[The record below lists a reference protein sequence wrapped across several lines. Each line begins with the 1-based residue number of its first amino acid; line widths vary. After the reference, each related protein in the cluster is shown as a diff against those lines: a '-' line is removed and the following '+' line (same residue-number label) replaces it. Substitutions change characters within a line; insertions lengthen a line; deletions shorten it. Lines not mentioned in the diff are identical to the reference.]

1 MSTVVPSPTPQFM
14 HCSSGLVSS
23 VSHSV
28 VSDSLW
34 PQGLQPTRLLLPWDS
49 PVKNT
54 RVGSHSLFQGIFL
67 TLGLNLGLL
76 HGRQILYHLSHQ
88 GSSVSQ
94 NVTTLG
100 DSIFPEKIKLK
111 WGFWGGVG
119 GANLIQYDWCSYSE
133 SRSVVSDSLWPHG
146 LSSPWNSPGQNTGLG
161 SLSLLQGIFPTQG
174 SNPGLPHCRRI
185 LYPLS
190 HKGSPSVLVR
200 GGKSDTRHLKT
211 GDEKTEREGHCL
223 QTEERGLRRRQPC
236 QHLDLGLLAS
246 RTENIRFC
254 CFSHSICRN

>member
-1 MSTVVPSPTPQFM
+1 MLVTQSCPTL
-14 HCSSGLVSS
+14 C
-23 VSHSV
+23 
-28 VSDSLW
+28 W
-34 PQGLQPTRLLLPWDS
+34 PQGLEPTRLLLPWDS

-67 TLGLNLGLL
+67 TLGLNFGLL

-100 DSIFPEKIKLK
+100 DSIFPEEIKLK

-146 LSSPWNSPGQNTGLG
+146 LSSPWNSPGKNVGVRSH
-161 SLSLLQGIFPTQG
+161 SLFQGIFLTLG
-174 SNPGLPHCRRI
+174 SNPGLLHCK
-185 LYPLS
+185 P
-190 HKGSPSVLVR
+190 GSPAWAGR
-200 GGKSDTRHLKT
+200 FFTIWATRENHIVIT
-211 GDEKTEREGHCL
+211 
-223 QTEERGLRRRQPC
+223 
-236 QHLDLGLLAS
+236 S
-246 RTENIRFC
+246 RI
-254 CFSHSICRN
+254 